1 MNGANMTR
9 GLVLAISCLV
19 LGFVGGWSV
28 ANLGG
33 KTIAL
38 PDANLDV
45 TVAKPNPVTSDET
58 GQPSTGTAS
67 TAVDP
72 KSLPI
77 LVLNASGVAGL
88 AAKTKGLLTGKGYTS
103 VSVDNGATV
112 TGTTIY
118 YADTAQAAATQL
130 GTDLQ
135 VTRTAPLADSSIA
148 TAAAGAKLV
157 VVLGK

>member
-9 GLVLAISCLV
+9 GIVLALSCLV

-33 KTIAL
+33 KTISL
-38 PDANLDV
+38 PDATLDV
-45 TVAKPNPVTSDET
+45 TVAKANPVTSDDT
-58 GQPSTGTAS
+58 GQSNGTVS

-72 KSLPI
+72 KTLPV

-88 AAKTKGLLTGKGYTS
+88 AAKTKGVLTGKGYTS

-112 TGTTIY
+112 TGNTIY

-135 VTRTAPLADSSIA
+135 VTRTAPLADSPFAAS
-148 TAAAGAKLV
+148 AAGAKLI